1 MSSRNRQIA
10 LGIFLFLLSVYLASY
25 SGHIHSV
32 DEAYIVAVTANLG
45 KGRLDVNPV
54 AFYQSGFDTIAQI
67 GTVGLS
73 GDVFCKKGVVTSFL
87 ALPFFWASKLIP
99 GAGAV
104 HSAHLTS
111 GVITAATGS
120 LLFLHLTALGFSN
133 RASLISALTW
143 GIGTIA
149 WPYARWLFT
158 EPAGALALLTGFYG
172 GTLFRRRP
180 SAQSAFLCGLGLG
193 LAIAAV
199 PYSVLSLPFIIAN
212 LFLPPSPSAKIKY
225 ALLGGLGGMA
235 GPLLGTALYNAL
247 RFGHPMDSGYRLSF
261 SDFTTPLP
269 GMIGLLISPARGLVF
284 YMPQVLLTVPGYLMG
299 QHKHRSEF
307 LKVLV
312 MLLTYLLFFG
322 SWRIW
327 HGGWSWGPR
336 YLVPVIPLMFPLIA
350 PVWESFPRLHPFWQ
364 GIILFLVGISI
375 LVQIIGVAGDY
386 VGTEFLLEKELGSHP
401 DSWYYWGKT
410 GLFQPRYSPL
420 VVQAQNL
427 RPDTLD
433 FGWMVDGHPDSRGL
447 AAAVLA
453 LAAGSIGLGMGLS
466 SWRRTW
472 LLALCGMT
480 LALCALV
487 LVVRATDIRLEEF
500 RGDGRLEAL
509 SFIAANWEPGDG
521 LISDTG
527 YLYEFVLEAYP
538 RLPPTY
544 ILPSDQAFSTP
555 LLNLA
560 LSRHSRLWFI
570 GGYVLPGDPNRWM
583 EHWLA
588 QNAFPFQTQDFAFH
602 HLSLFSTPGE
612 VLEERDLNAA
622 LGDTI
627 RLKSFRLSYRRGQSD
642 VLLQLTLYWEALQ
655 PLEKDYQ
662 VFVHAYDSALN
673 LLAQA
678 DHSPVNGLRPTSSWL
693 PGEQVE
699 DRVAFRLPEEEFA
712 GFALAVG
719 MYDWNNPMERLPVE
733 MPGKPSS
740 GDGRVWLILPGE
752 QE

>member
-54 AFYQSGFDTIAQI
+54 AFYQYGFDTIAQI

-193 LAIAAV
+193 LAIAVV

>member
-1 MSSRNRQIA
+1 MGSRNFQIA

-54 AFYQSGFDTIAQI
+54 AFYQYGFDTVAQI

-73 GDVFCKKGVVTSFL
+73 GDVFCKKGIATSFL

-120 LLFLHLTALGFSN
+120 LLFLYLTALGFSN
-133 RASLISALTW
+133 WASLISALTW

-158 EPAGALALLTGFYG
+158 EPAGALALLMSFYG

-193 LAIAAV
+193 LAIAAI

-212 LFLPPSPSAKIKY
+212 LFLPSSTPEKIKY

-247 RFGHPMDSGYRLSF
+247 RFGHPMDSGYRLGF
-261 SDFTTPLP
+261 SDFTNPFP

-284 YMPQVLLTVPGYLMG
+284 YMPQVLLTIPGYWLG
-299 QHKHRSEF
+299 QHKHRSECP
-307 LKVLV
+307 KVLV
-312 MLLTYLLFFG
+312 MLLTYLFFFG

-336 YLVPVIPLMFPLIA
+336 YLVPVMPLMFLFIA
-350 PVWESFPRLHPFWQ
+350 PVWESFPRLHPFWR
-364 GIILFLVGISI
+364 GMIFLLVGISI
-375 LVQIIGVAGDY
+375 LIQVVGVAGDY
-386 VGTEFLLEKELGSHP
+386 VGTEFILERELGNQP
-401 DSWYYWGKT
+401 DSWYYRGKT

-427 RPDTLD
+427 RPETLD
-433 FGWMVDGHPDSRGL
+433 LGWMADGRPDGRGL

-453 LAAGSIGLGMGLS
+453 LVAGSISLGMGLS
-466 SWRRTW
+466 PRRGTW
-472 LLALCGMT
+472 LLALCGVT

-487 LVVRATDIRLEEF
+487 LVVRATEIRMAEF

-509 SFIAANWEPGDG
+509 SFIAANREPGDG

-527 YLYEFVLEAYP
+527 YLYEFILEGYP

-544 ILPSDQAFSTP
+544 ILPADQAFSTS
-555 LLNLA
+555 LLNRALA
-560 LSRHSRLWFI
+560 RYSRLWFI
-570 GGYVLPGDPNRWM
+570 GGYVLPGDPNRWT
-583 EHWLA
+583 ERWLA
-588 QNAFPFQTQDFAFH
+588 QNAFPLQTQDFAFH

-642 VLLQLTLYWEALQ
+642 VLLQLTLYWEALR

-693 PGEQVE
+693 PGEQIE
-699 DRVAFRLPEEEFA
+699 DRVAFRLPEGEFA

-719 MYDWNNPMERLPVE
+719 MYDWNNPIERLPVE
-733 MPGKPSS
+733 MPGNLAS